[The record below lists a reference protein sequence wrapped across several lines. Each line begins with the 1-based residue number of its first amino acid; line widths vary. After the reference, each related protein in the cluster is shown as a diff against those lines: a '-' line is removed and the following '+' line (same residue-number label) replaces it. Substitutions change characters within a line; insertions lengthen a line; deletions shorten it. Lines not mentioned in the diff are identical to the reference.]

1 MIFKGVDSEP
11 KQVSIVAV
19 HRGLRFD
26 EFNGENNL
34 ENLVIS
40 PNNQFLENLKKNILD
55 ITNLNC
61 IGLGR
66 VPTGQ
71 PDMSGRQSNKKYCTQ
86 KKPDTK
92 DLAKIRFITTN
103 NDNCQYDAS
112 SSLVNMGEWVLDSSE
127 AYSNSEPRGVFY
139 LHTR

>member
-26 EFNGENNL
+26 EFVGENNL

-40 PNNQFLENLKKNILD
+40 PKKTVSGKFVENV
-55 ITNLNC
+55 TNLNC

-71 PDMSGRQSNKKYCTQ
+71 PDMSGGQSNKNIALR
-86 KKPDTK
+86 KKADTNN
-92 DLAKIRFITTN
+92 LAKI
-103 NDNCQYDAS
+103 
-112 SSLVNMGEWVLDSSE
+112 
-127 AYSNSEPRGVFY
+127 
-139 LHTR
+139 

>member
-26 EFNGENNL
+26 EFVGENNL

-71 PDMSGRQSNKKYCTQ
+71 PDMSGGQSNKNIALR
-86 KKPDTK
+86 KKADTNN
-92 DLAKIRFITTN
+92 LAKI
-103 NDNCQYDAS
+103 
-112 SSLVNMGEWVLDSSE
+112 
-127 AYSNSEPRGVFY
+127 
-139 LHTR
+139 